1 MPPDQPDYW
10 DRHPFDPGSGLH
22 IRIECA
28 DQNIS
33 GDGNVI
39 DDLLLTCVSYPG
51 GPGASRSVIDE
62 PLAPSVPFFVV
73 SITLKDLVADLLSD
87 RSNIDVERS
96 AERTSAGYEVTPI
109 QIGFG

>member
-1 MPPDQPDYW
+1 MPPGQPDYW

-22 IRIECA
+22 VRIECA

-33 GDGNVI
+33 GHGNVI
-39 DDLLLTCVSYPG
+39 DDLLLICVSYPG
-51 GPGASRSVIDE
+51 GLAQAEASLMSR
-62 PLAPSVPFFVV
+62 LAPSVPLFVV

-87 RSNIDVERS
+87 RSNIDIERA